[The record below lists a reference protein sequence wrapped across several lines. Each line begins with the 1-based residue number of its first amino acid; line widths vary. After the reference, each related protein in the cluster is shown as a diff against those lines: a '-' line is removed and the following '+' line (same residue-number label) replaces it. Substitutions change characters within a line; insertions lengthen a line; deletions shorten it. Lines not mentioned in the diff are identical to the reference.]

1 MRKLG
6 FYQVTNEK
14 MDTSEIKAFFI
25 EPWEELISRVKL
37 SGENILGQKQIVKSS
52 HKNAQLPIWNSNYLL
67 KEIC

>member
-1 MRKLG
+1 
-6 FYQVTNEK
+6 